1 MTSDSLDVVPWTP
14 PPETI
19 RCVPTKDVNL
29 RLFVP
34 LCLVLLGGCSRGASP
49 VGAKADDE
57 APDATPPVAMVASSA
72 PAAAS
77 SPEESSEVPPR
88 HPPHDVPVCGRTE
101 RVFFECHVRD
111 HGTARVA
118 RVCGSKDGPVAARYL
133 AFLYGTPR
141 RRSCRRRRADRTC
154 SPSRRRRAAHLAT
167 RTRSAD
173 PSSFPTRRRSATG
186 SLPAS
191 RGGAARAAHR
201 SPASR
206 PRDRCTRWTR
216 ARSSSSARRA
226 RGGHR
231 SVRMVDDYLVWGRPL
246 NILRIAREV

>member
-34 LCLVLLGGCSRGASP
+34 LCLALLGGCSRGASP
-49 VGAKADDE
+49 AGAKADDG
-57 APDATPPVAMVASSA
+57 APQPTPPVATVASSA

-88 HPPHDVPVCGRTE
+88 HPAHDVPVCGRTE

-133 AFLYGTPR
+133 AFLYGT
-141 RRSCRRRRADRTC
+141 AARTETEIVVLVALLGETARYARYTR
-154 SPSRRRRAAHLAT
+154 PLVTGLAAGFANGAKRFELEQWYVEDIRPAE
-167 RTRSAD
+167 RSAGLVLYEGD
-173 PSSFPTRRRSATG
+173 EGMWLPCVPLPKESLTTLEDLFPVREEPWTGG
-186 SLPAS
+186 SL
-191 RGGAARAAHR
+191 
-201 SPASR
+201 
-206 PRDRCTRWTR
+206 W
-216 ARSSSSARRA
+216 
-226 RGGHR
+226 
-231 SVRMVDDYLVWGRPL
+231 
-246 NILRIAREV
+246 